1 MSRTRSGWLSIALW
15 AFGLATS
22 LFLLGMWGRTVVID
36 SVTIEESARTIID
49 ADIAADRINAW
60 FEEALATGADIDS
73 DTARSVVQEIKS
85 RPEYHDAVDT
95 IIAGF
100 VDGLFADEED
110 AASVD
115 LHAALAPLVPVVATE
130 LARRDVV
137 VAAGKIEEVL
147 DEAGVIALDAGEAAS
162 AASVAVDARVFL
174 SQVVLASLVALL
186 ISGSL
191 ATFLADE
198 RASMVRTL
206 SLRVVMAAMS
216 YAVVLRLAGWALDPR
231 RGRSPIAGGGS
242 VLLNSNTQ
250 VFVLVGV
257 LAAMVSVVVTWR
269 LSERRI
275 GREPTSASAR
285 STSDDDTREL
295 VSV

>member
-1 MSRTRSGWLSIALW
+1 MSRTRSGWLSITLW
-15 AFGLATS
+15 TFGLATS

-36 SVTIEESARTIID
+36 SATIEESARSIVD

-60 FEEALATGADIDS
+60 FEEGLATGADIDS
-73 DTARSVVQEIKS
+73 DTARSVVHEIKS

-100 VDGLFADEED
+100 VHGLFADEDD

-115 LHAALAPLVPVVATE
+115 LHAALAPLVPVVVTE
-130 LARRDVV
+130 LAHRDVV
-137 VAAGKIEEVL
+137 VEAAHIEEVL
-147 DEAGVIALDAGEAAS
+147 DDAGVIDLDAGEAAF
-162 AASVAVDARVFL
+162 AAFVVADARVFL

-186 ISGSL
+186 ITGSL

-216 YAVVLRLAGWALDPR
+216 YAMILRLAGWALDPQ
-231 RGRSPIAGGGS
+231 RGRSAIAGGGS

-269 LSERRI
+269 LSQRRI
-275 GREPTSASAR
+275 RTEPAPASER